1 MRESLSPI
9 RSALA
14 LPALALFAGTLPLAF
29 GQQVLAQQT
38 APPPAGLSQE
48 TMSSRPTSTLV
59 PPVRPFRL
67 PPRTGIETQMEI
79 SLDQTLAM
87 ALANN
92 KDIESSRIDRLE
104 SDYTLTAAQG
114 VYDPQLNVTSYWE
127 QQITPV
133 ASSLG
138 GSATGSLLNKTWQ
151 ADPGITENLPWYGG
165 AFKADLS
172 SADAYSNN
180 TFLSL
185 NPQYETSLNFSYTQ
199 PLWRNLLYDGNRHQ
213 IDVAKKNRALTDEQ
227 FRQRVMAIVLQTEQA
242 YWELSYAY
250 NNLQV
255 QLDAVR
261 IGIQQDESNRRQEEQ
276 GLLAP
281 IDVVAAQTQLATFE
295 VGAYAAQSVLTSAEN
310 ALKELV
316 LPDRADPQWSTAML
330 PITPANVTPPL
341 TPLSDAIA
349 EAMANRPEIAEV
361 KINGE
366 INEKDVRYYRDQ
378 TKPQVNLTAL
388 YSRAGLAGVLLPAG
402 PNPFTAGFGPLTD
415 RLNELSALAGL
426 PALGGVSFGSSG
438 VNPLLIGNYGQSL
451 STIWG
456 GNFPTTEVQLSISL
470 PIRNRTADANLGKSM
485 AETRRIRNQMQQ
497 TAQNIQSD
505 VRTGMENLQMAQL
518 RLQAA
523 AVASESAQ
531 EQYQSEQRQFRA
543 GTSTLFLVQQR
554 QANMITARSQERRSQ
569 ADLSEAIAQFHLATG
584 TILAERNIALK

>member
-1 MRESLSPI
+1 VIPRATFALLIGCSL
-9 RSALA
+9 
-14 LPALALFAGTLPLAF
+14 G
-29 GQQVLAQQT
+29 LAQNQT
-38 APPPAGLSQE
+38 L
-48 TMSSRPTSTLV
+48 SSRPNGTLV
-59 PPVRPFRL
+59 PPVRPFQL
-67 PPRTGIETQMEI
+67 PPRTGIETQMEV

-104 SDYTLTAAQG
+104 SDYMLTAAQG
-114 VYDPQLNVTSYWE
+114 AYDPTLNVTSYWE
-127 QQITPV
+127 QQITPI

-138 GSATGSLLNKTWQ
+138 GSSTGSLLNKTWQ
-151 ADPGITENLPWYGG
+151 ADPGVTQPLPWLGG
-165 AFKADLS
+165 TFKTDLS
-172 SADAYSNN
+172 SADAFSNN
-180 TFLSL
+180 TFLSI

-213 IDVAKKNRALTDEQ
+213 IDVAKKNRSLTDQQ
-227 FRQRVMAIVLQTEQA
+227 FRQRVMTVVLQADQA

-295 VGAYAAQSVLTSAEN
+295 VGAYAAQSALTAAEN

-316 LPDRADPQWSTAML
+316 LPDRSDAMWSSAMI
-330 PITPANVTPPL
+330 PITPADVKTPL
-341 TPLSDAIA
+341 TPLTDAIA
-349 EAMANRPEIAEV
+349 EAIANRPEIAQV

-388 YSRAGLAGVLLPAG
+388 YTRAGLAGVVLPPG
-402 PNPFTAGFGPLTD
+402 PNPFTSAFGPLTTQ
-415 RLNELSALAGL
+415 LNELSILAGL
-426 PALGGVSFGSSG
+426 PALSGVSFGSSTIPP
-438 VNPLLIGNYGQSL
+438 VLVGNYGHSL
-451 STIWG
+451 AGIWAG
-456 GNFPTTEVQLSISL
+456 DFPTTEVQLNISL
-470 PIRNRTADANLGKSM
+470 PIRNRTADANLGKSL
-485 AETRRIRNQMQQ
+485 AETRRIHNQMQQ
-497 TAQNIQSD
+497 TEQNIQSD
-505 VRTGMENLQMAQL
+505 VRSAMENVQMAQL

-523 AVASESAQ
+523 QVARESAE

-554 QANMITARSQERRSQ
+554 QSTMITARSQERRSQ
-569 ADLSEAIAQFHLATG
+569 ADLSEAIAQFQLATG
-584 TILAERNIALK
+584 TILAEQNITLK

>member
-1 MRESLSPI
+1 VIPRTILSLLVGFS
-9 RSALA
+9 L
-14 LPALALFAGTLPLAF
+14 
-29 GQQVLAQQT
+29 VMAQNQ
-38 APPPAGLSQE
+38 
-48 TMSSRPTSTLV
+48 TMSSRPSTLV

-104 SDYTLTAAQG
+104 SDYMLTAAQG
-114 VYDPQLNVTSYWE
+114 AYDPTLNVTSYWE
-127 QQITPV
+127 QQITPI

-138 GSATGSLLNKTWQ
+138 GSSTGSLTNKTWL
-151 ADPGITENLPWYGG
+151 ADPGVTQPLPWYGG
-165 AFKADLS
+165 TFKADLS

-199 PLWRNLLYDGNRHQ
+199 PLWRNLLYDSNRHQ
-213 IDVAKKNRALTDEQ
+213 IDVAKKNRSLTDQQ
-227 FRQRVMAIVLQTEQA
+227 FRQRVMAVVLQAEQA

-295 VGAYAAQSVLTSAEN
+295 VGAYAAQSALTAAEN
-310 ALKELV
+310 GLKELV
-316 LPDRADPQWSTAML
+316 LPDRSDATWSSAMI
-330 PITPANVTPPL
+330 PTTPEDVNAPL
-341 TPLSDAIA
+341 TPLADAIA
-349 EAMANRPEIAEV
+349 EAVANRPEIAEV

-366 INEKDVRYYRDQ
+366 INEKDVRYYREQ

-388 YSRAGLAGVLLPAG
+388 YTRAGLAGVVLPPG
-402 PNPFTAGFGPLTD
+402 PNPFTGAFGPLTTQ
-415 RLNELSALAGL
+415 LNELSALAGL
-426 PALGGVSFGSSG
+426 PALSGVSFGGSTIPP
-438 VNPLLIGNYGQSL
+438 VLVGNYGHSL
-451 STIWG
+451 AGIWAG
-456 GNFPTTEVQLSISL
+456 DFPTTEVQLNISL
-470 PIRNRTADANLGKSM
+470 PIRNRTADANLGKSL
-485 AETRRIRNQMQQ
+485 AETRRIKNQMQQ
-497 TAQNIQSD
+497 TEQNVQSD
-505 VRTGMENLQMAQL
+505 VRTAMENVQMAQL

-523 AVASESAQ
+523 QVARESAE

-554 QANMITARSQERRSQ
+554 QATMITARSQERRSQ
-569 ADLSEAIAQFHLATG
+569 ADVSEAIAQFQLATG

>member
-1 MRESLSPI
+1 MRAYFFLACIFPLAAQQAPAPAPSQ
-9 RSALA
+9 A
-14 LPALALFAGTLPLAF
+14 LP
-29 GQQVLAQQT
+29 
-38 APPPAGLSQE
+38 PA
-48 TMSSRPTSTLV
+48 TMSSPRPSTLV
-59 PPVRPFRL
+59 PPVRPFLL

-104 SDYTLTAAQG
+104 SDYSLTAALG
-114 VYDPQLNVTSYWE
+114 AFDPQLNVTSYWE
-127 QQITPV
+127 QQIIPI

-138 GSATGSLLNKTWQ
+138 GSATGSLLNKTWL
-151 ADPGITENLPWYGG
+151 ADPGITQPLPWYGG
-165 AFKADLS
+165 TFKMDLS
-172 SADAYSNN
+172 SADAFSNN

-213 IDVAKKNRALTDEQ
+213 IDVAKKNRSLTDQQ
-227 FRQRVMAIVLQTEQA
+227 FRQRVMTVVLQAEQA

-295 VGAYAAQSVLTSAEN
+295 VGAYAAQSALTGAEN

-316 LPDRADPQWSTAML
+316 LPDSNDPMWSTALL
-330 PITPANVTPPL
+330 PTTPEDVKTPL

-349 EAMANRPEIAEV
+349 EALANRPEIAQV

-366 INEKDVRYYRDQ
+366 INEKDVRYYREQ

-388 YSRAGLAGVLLPAG
+388 YTRTGLAGVVLPPG
-402 PNPFTAGFGPLTD
+402 PNPFTAGFGPLTAQ
-415 RLNELSALAGL
+415 LNQLSALAGL
-426 PALGGVSFGSSG
+426 PLPPPISFGSST
-438 VNPLLIGNYGQSL
+438 VPPVLVGNYGHSL
-451 STIWG
+451 ATIWD
-456 GNFPTTEVQLSISL
+456 GNFPTTEIELNISL
-470 PIRNRTADANLGKSM
+470 PLRNRTADANLGKSL

-497 TAQNIQSD
+497 TEQNIQSD
-505 VRTGMENLQMAQL
+505 VRSAMENLQMAQL

-523 AVASESAQ
+523 AVARESAE

-554 QANMITARSQERRSQ
+554 QATMIAARSQERRSES
-569 ADLSEAIAQFHLATG
+569 DLSEAIAQFQLATG
-584 TILAERNIALK
+584 TILAERHISLK

>member
-1 MRESLSPI
+1 VIRRTILLLLIGFSL
-9 RSALA
+9 AM
-14 LPALALFAGTLPLAF
+14 
-29 GQQVLAQQT
+29 AQNQ
-38 APPPAGLSQE
+38 
-48 TMSSRPTSTLV
+48 TMSSRPSTLV

-92 KDIESSRIDRLE
+92 KDIESSRIDRQE
-104 SDYTLTAAQG
+104 SDYVLTAAQG
-114 VYDPQLNVTSYWE
+114 AYDPTLNVTSYWE
-127 QQITPV
+127 QQITPI

-138 GSATGSLLNKTWQ
+138 GSSTGSLTNKTWL
-151 ADPGITENLPWYGG
+151 ADPGVTQPLPWFGG
-165 AFKADLS
+165 TFKTDLS

-180 TFLSL
+180 SFLSL

-199 PLWRNLLYDGNRHQ
+199 PLWRNLLYDSNRHQ
-213 IDVAKKNRALTDEQ
+213 IDVAKKNRSLTDQQ
-227 FRQRVMAIVLQTEQA
+227 FRQRVMTVVLQAEQA
-242 YWELSYAY
+242 YWELSYAN

-295 VGAYAAQSVLTSAEN
+295 VGAYAAQSALTAAEN

-316 LPDRADPQWSTAML
+316 LPDRSDAMWSTAMI
-330 PITPANVTPPL
+330 PNTAEDVNAPL
-341 TPLSDAIA
+341 TPLADAIA
-349 EAMANRPEIAEV
+349 EAVANRPEIAEV

-388 YSRAGLAGVLLPAG
+388 YTRAGLAGVVLPPG
-402 PNPFTAGFGPLTD
+402 PNPFTGAFGPLTTQ
-415 RLNELSALAGL
+415 LNELSALAGL
-426 PALGGVSFGSSG
+426 PALSGVSFGGSAIPP
-438 VNPLLIGNYGQSL
+438 VLVGNYGHSL
-451 STIWG
+451 AGIWAG
-456 GNFPTTEVQLSISL
+456 DFPTTEVQLNISL
-470 PIRNRTADANLGKSM
+470 PLRNRTADANLGKSL
-485 AETRRIRNQMQQ
+485 AETRRIHNQMQQ
-497 TAQNIQSD
+497 TEQNVQSD
-505 VRTGMENLQMAQL
+505 VRTAMENVQMAQL

-523 AVASESAQ
+523 QVARESAE

-554 QANMITARSQERRSQ
+554 QATMITARSQERRSQ
-569 ADLSEAIAQFHLATG
+569 ADVSEAIAQFQLATG
-584 TILAERNIALK
+584 TILAERNITLK

>member
-1 MRESLSPI
+1 MIPRTILSLLVGFS
-9 RSALA
+9 L
-14 LPALALFAGTLPLAF
+14 
-29 GQQVLAQQT
+29 VMAQNQ
-38 APPPAGLSQE
+38 
-48 TMSSRPTSTLV
+48 TMSSRPSTLV

-104 SDYTLTAAQG
+104 SDYMLTAAQG
-114 VYDPQLNVTSYWE
+114 AYDPTLNVTSYWE
-127 QQITPV
+127 QQITPI

-138 GSATGSLLNKTWQ
+138 GSSTGSLTNKTWL
-151 ADPGITENLPWYGG
+151 ADPGVTQPLPWYGG
-165 AFKADLS
+165 TFKADLS

-199 PLWRNLLYDGNRHQ
+199 PLWRNLLYDSNRHQ
-213 IDVAKKNRALTDEQ
+213 IDVAKKNRSLTDQQ
-227 FRQRVMAIVLQTEQA
+227 FRQRVMAVVLQAEQA

-295 VGAYAAQSVLTSAEN
+295 VGAYAAQSALTAAEN
-310 ALKELV
+310 GLKELV
-316 LPDRADPQWSTAML
+316 LPDRSDATWSSAMI
-330 PITPANVTPPL
+330 PTTPEDVNAPL
-341 TPLSDAIA
+341 TPLADAIA
-349 EAMANRPEIAEV
+349 EAVANRPEIAEV

-366 INEKDVRYYRDQ
+366 INEKDVRYYREQ

-388 YSRAGLAGVLLPAG
+388 YTRAGLAGVVLPPG
-402 PNPFTAGFGPLTD
+402 PNPFTGAFGPLTTQ
-415 RLNELSALAGL
+415 LNELSALAGL
-426 PALGGVSFGSSG
+426 PALSGVSFGGSTIPP
-438 VNPLLIGNYGQSL
+438 VLVGNYGHSL
-451 STIWG
+451 AGIWAG
-456 GNFPTTEVQLSISL
+456 DFPTTEVQLNISL
-470 PIRNRTADANLGKSM
+470 PIRNRTADANLGKSL
-485 AETRRIRNQMQQ
+485 AETRRIKNQMQQ
-497 TAQNIQSD
+497 TEQNVQSD
-505 VRTGMENLQMAQL
+505 VRTAMENVQMAQL

-523 AVASESAQ
+523 QVARESAE

-554 QANMITARSQERRSQ
+554 QATMITARSQERRSQ
-569 ADLSEAIAQFHLATG
+569 ADVSEAIAQFQLATG

>member
-1 MRESLSPI
+1 MILRTI
-9 RSALA
+9 
-14 LPALALFAGTLPLAF
+14 LALFIGFSLAMAQNQTL
-29 GQQVLAQQT
+29 
-38 APPPAGLSQE
+38 
-48 TMSSRPTSTLV
+48 SSPRPSTLV

-92 KDIESSRIDRLE
+92 KDIESSRIDRQE
-104 SDYTLTAAQG
+104 SDYVLTAAQG
-114 VYDPQLNVTSYWE
+114 AYDPTLNVTSYWE
-127 QQITPV
+127 QQITPI

-138 GSATGSLLNKTWQ
+138 GSSTGSVINKTWL
-151 ADPGITENLPWYGG
+151 ADPGITQPLPWYGG
-165 AFKADLS
+165 TFKTDLS

-180 TFLSL
+180 SFLSL

-199 PLWRNLLYDGNRHQ
+199 PLWRNLLYDSNRHQ
-213 IDVAKKNRALTDEQ
+213 IDVAKKNRSLTDQQ
-227 FRQRVMAIVLQTEQA
+227 FRQRVMAVVLQAEQA

-295 VGAYAAQSVLTSAEN
+295 VGAYAAQSGLTAAEN

-316 LPDRADPQWSTAML
+316 LPDRSDATWSSAMI
-330 PITPANVTPPL
+330 PTTPEDVKAPL
-341 TPLSDAIA
+341 TPLADAIA
-349 EAMANRPEIAEV
+349 EAVANRPEIAEV

-366 INEKDVRYYRDQ
+366 INEKDVRYYREQ

-388 YSRAGLAGVLLPAG
+388 YTRAGLAGVVLPPG
-402 PNPFTAGFGPLTD
+402 PNPFTGAFGPLTTQ
-415 RLNELSALAGL
+415 LNELSALAGL
-426 PALGGVSFGSSG
+426 PALTGVSFGSSTIPP
-438 VNPLLIGNYGQSL
+438 VLVGNYGHSL
-451 STIWG
+451 AGIWAG
-456 GNFPTTEVQLSISL
+456 DFPTTEVQLNISL
-470 PIRNRTADANLGKSM
+470 PIRNRTADANLGKSL
-485 AETRRIRNQMQQ
+485 AETRRIKNQMQQ
-497 TAQNIQSD
+497 TEQNVQSD
-505 VRTGMENLQMAQL
+505 VRTAMENIQMAQL

-523 AVASESAQ
+523 QVARESAE

-554 QANMITARSQERRSQ
+554 QATMITARSQERRSQ
-569 ADLSEAIAQFHLATG
+569 ADLSEAIAQFQLATG
-584 TILAERNIALK
+584 TILAKRNITLK

>member
-1 MRESLSPI
+1 MRAYLSLVCTFSI
-9 RSALA
+9 A
-14 LPALALFAGTLPLAF
+14 
-29 GQQVLAQQT
+29 LAQQ
-38 APPPAGLSQE
+38 PPAPLQGLPPQ

-67 PPRTGIETQMEI
+67 PTRTGIETQMEI

-104 SDYTLTAAQG
+104 SDYTLTAALG
-114 VYDPQLNVTSYWE
+114 AFDPQLNVTSYWQ

-138 GSATGSLLNKTWQ
+138 GSASGSLLNKTWQ

-165 AFKADLS
+165 AFKTDLS
-172 SADAYSNN
+172 SADVHSNN

-213 IDVAKKNRALTDEQ
+213 IDVAKKNRSLTDEQ

-261 IGIQQDESNRRQEEQ
+261 VGIQQDESNRRQEEQ

-295 VGAYAAQSVLTSAEN
+295 VGAYAAQSALTSAEN

-316 LPDRADPQWSTAML
+316 LPDRTDPQWSTAMM
-330 PITPANVTPPL
+330 PITPANVTPPI
-341 TPLSDAIA
+341 TPLSDAIN

-361 KINGE
+361 KINGQ

-388 YSRAGLAGVLLPAG
+388 YTRAGLAGALLPPG
-402 PNPFTAGFGPLTD
+402 PNTFTAGFGPLTA

-426 PALGGVSFGSSG
+426 PALPGVSFGSG
-438 VNPLLIGNYGQSL
+438 TVNPLLVGDYGQSL
-451 STIWG
+451 SNIWAG
-456 GNFPTTEVQLSISL
+456 HFPTTEVQLSIAL
-470 PIRNRTADANLGKSM
+470 PIRNRTADANLGKSL
-485 AETRRIRNQMQQ
+485 AESRRIRNQMQQ

-505 VRTGMENLQMAQL
+505 VRTAMENLQMAQL

-523 AVASESAQ
+523 AVARESAE

>member
-1 MRESLSPI
+1 MRTYLL
-9 RSALA
+9 LA
-14 LPALALFAGTLPLAF
+14 LTLPMAF
-29 GQQVLAQQT
+29 AQELPKAT
-38 APPPAGLSQE
+38 I
-48 TMSSRPTSTLV
+48 SSPRPNDSTLV

-67 PPRTGIETQMEI
+67 PPRTGIETQMEV

-92 KDIESSRIDRLE
+92 KDIESSRIDQLE
-104 SDYTLTAAQG
+104 SEYTLTAAQG
-114 VYDPQLNVTSYWE
+114 AYDTQLNVTSYWE

-138 GSATGSLLNKTWQ
+138 GSATGSLLNKTWL
-151 ADPGITENLPWYGG
+151 ADPGVTQPLPWYGG
-165 AFKADLS
+165 TFKTDLS

-199 PLWRNLLYDGNRHQ
+199 PLWRNLLYDSNRHQ
-213 IDVAKKNRALTDEQ
+213 IDVAKKNRSLTDEQ
-227 FRQRVMAIVLQTEQA
+227 FRQRVMGVVLQAEQA

-281 IDVVAAQTQLATFE
+281 IDVVAAQTQLANFE
-295 VGAYAAQSVLTSAEN
+295 VGAYAAQSALTAAEN
-310 ALKELV
+310 AVKELV
-316 LPDRADPQWSTAML
+316 LPDRTDSKWSAAML
-330 PITPANVTPPL
+330 PVTPADVQAPI
-341 TPLSDAIA
+341 TPLSDAIS

-366 INEKDVRYYRDQ
+366 INQKDVRYYRDQ

-388 YSRAGLAGVLLPAG
+388 YTRAGLAGVVLPPG
-402 PNPFTAGFGPLTD
+402 PNPFTAGFGPLTNQ
-415 RLNELSALAGL
+415 LNELSLLAGL
-426 PALGGVSFGSSG
+426 PQLPAISFGSSG
-438 VNPLLIGNYGQSL
+438 VPPVLVGNYGKSL
-451 STIWG
+451 SGIWAG
-456 GNFPTTEVQLSISL
+456 DFPTTEVQLNISL
-470 PIRNRTADANLGKSM
+470 PIRNRTADANLGKSLT
-485 AETRRIRNQMQQ
+485 ETRRIRNQMQQ
-497 TAQNIQSD
+497 TEQNIQSD
-505 VRTGMENLQMAQL
+505 VRSAMENVQMAQL

-523 AVASESAQ
+523 EVARESAE

-554 QANMITARSQERRSQ
+554 QATMITARSQERRSQ
-569 ADLSEAIAQFHLATG
+569 ADLSEAIAQFQLATG
-584 TILAERNIALK
+584 TILAERHITLK

>member
-1 MRESLSPI
+1 MRTYLF
-9 RSALA
+9 LA
-14 LPALALFAGTLPLAF
+14 LTLPMAF
-29 GQQVLAQQT
+29 AQEPLPKAT
-38 APPPAGLSQE
+38 I
-48 TMSSRPTSTLV
+48 SSPRPNDSTLV

-67 PPRTGIETQMEI
+67 PPRTGIETQMEV

-92 KDIESSRIDRLE
+92 KDIESSRIDQLE
-104 SDYTLTAAQG
+104 SEYTLTAAQG
-114 VYDPQLNVTSYWE
+114 AYDTQLNVTSYWE

-138 GSATGSLLNKTWQ
+138 GSATGSLLNKTWL
-151 ADPGITENLPWYGG
+151 ADPGVTQALPWYGG
-165 AFKADLS
+165 TFKTDLS

-199 PLWRNLLYDGNRHQ
+199 PLWRNLLYDSNRHQ
-213 IDVAKKNRALTDEQ
+213 IDVAKKNRSLTDEQ
-227 FRQRVMAIVLQTEQA
+227 FRQRVMSVVLQAEQA

-281 IDVVAAQTQLATFE
+281 IDVVAAQTQLANFE
-295 VGAYAAQSVLTSAEN
+295 VGAYAAQSALTAAEN
-310 ALKELV
+310 AVKELV
-316 LPDRADPQWSTAML
+316 LPDQTDTKWSAAMI
-330 PITPANVTPPL
+330 PVTPADVQAPI

-366 INEKDVRYYRDQ
+366 INQKDIRYYREQ

-388 YSRAGLAGVLLPAG
+388 YTRAGLAGVVLPPG
-402 PNPFTAGFGPLTD
+402 PNPFTSAFGPLTTQ
-415 RLNELSALAGL
+415 LNELSVLAGL
-426 PALGGVSFGSSG
+426 PALSGVSFGSST
-438 VNPLLIGNYGQSL
+438 VPPVLVGNYGKSL
-451 STIWG
+451 SGIWAG
-456 GNFPTTEVQLSISL
+456 DFPTTEVQLNISL
-470 PIRNRTADANLGKSM
+470 PIRNRTADANLGKSL

-497 TAQNIQSD
+497 TEQNIQSD
-505 VRTGMENLQMAQL
+505 VRSAMENVQMAQL

-523 AVASESAQ
+523 QVARESAE

-554 QANMITARSQERRSQ
+554 QATMITARSQERRSQ
-569 ADLSEAIAQFHLATG
+569 ADLSESIAQFQLATG
-584 TILAERNIALK
+584 TILAERHIALK

>member
-1 MRESLSPI
+1 MILRTI
-9 RSALA
+9 
-14 LPALALFAGTLPLAF
+14 LALFIGFPLAM
-29 GQQVLAQQT
+29 AQNQT
-38 APPPAGLSQE
+38 LS
-48 TMSSRPTSTLV
+48 SPRPSTLV

-92 KDIESSRIDRLE
+92 KDIESSRIDRQE
-104 SDYTLTAAQG
+104 SDYVLTAAQG
-114 VYDPQLNVTSYWE
+114 AYDPTLNVTSYWE
-127 QQITPV
+127 QQITPI

-138 GSATGSLLNKTWQ
+138 GSSTGSVINKTWL
-151 ADPGITENLPWYGG
+151 ADPGITQPLPWYGG
-165 AFKADLS
+165 TFKTDLS

-180 TFLSL
+180 SFLSL

-199 PLWRNLLYDGNRHQ
+199 PLWRNLLYDSNRHQ
-213 IDVAKKNRALTDEQ
+213 IDVAKKNRSLTDQQ
-227 FRQRVMAIVLQTEQA
+227 FRQRVMAVVLQAEQA

-295 VGAYAAQSVLTSAEN
+295 VGAYAAQSGLTAAEN

-316 LPDRADPQWSTAML
+316 LPDRSDATWSSAMI
-330 PITPANVTPPL
+330 PTTPEDVKAPL
-341 TPLSDAIA
+341 TPLADAIA
-349 EAMANRPEIAEV
+349 EAVANRPEIAEV

-366 INEKDVRYYRDQ
+366 INEKDVRYYREQ

-388 YSRAGLAGVLLPAG
+388 YTRAGLAGVVLPPG
-402 PNPFTAGFGPLTD
+402 PNPFTGAFGPLTTQ
-415 RLNELSALAGL
+415 LNELSALAGL
-426 PALGGVSFGSSG
+426 PALTGVSFGSSTIPP
-438 VNPLLIGNYGQSL
+438 VLVGNYGHSL
-451 STIWG
+451 AGIWAG
-456 GNFPTTEVQLSISL
+456 DFPTTEVQLNISL
-470 PIRNRTADANLGKSM
+470 PIRNRTADANLGKSL
-485 AETRRIRNQMQQ
+485 AETRRIKNQMQQ
-497 TAQNIQSD
+497 TEQNVQSD
-505 VRTGMENLQMAQL
+505 VRTAMENIQMAQL

-523 AVASESAQ
+523 QVARESAE

-554 QANMITARSQERRSQ
+554 QATMITARSQERRSQ
-569 ADLSEAIAQFHLATG
+569 ADLSEAIAQFQLATG
-584 TILAERNIALK
+584 TILAERNITLK